1 MNECADVRTS
11 LGVYVVGA
19 IDPAERGQVDAH
31 LEGCPAC
38 RDELAGLAGLP
49 ALLGRVEESQ
59 LEQVV
64 RRGEAEG
71 PGPELLDGLLSRAA
85 ERRRGWLGPLGRGAG
100 GRGPRSIGRWAPLAA
115 AACLLLVVGALFGG
129 LVFSS
134 EDGGRTASPP
144 AASGSPSASSEPEPE
159 QTVRPTGRGER
170 IVATDPDTRIKGI
183 VWLQR
188 KEWGTQVEL
197 YLSGVPKGEHCRMMV
212 IARDGRRDAIG
223 SWSVPYD
230 SGYGDYHGSTM
241 FPRGQ
246 LYSFEI
252 VGLDGKPLLTIPT

>member
-1 MNECADVRTS
+1 MNECADVRTA

-19 IDPAERGQVDAH
+19 IDPAERGRVDAH

-49 ALLGRVEESQ
+49 ALLGRVEEAQ
-59 LEQVV
+59 LEQVA
-64 RRGEAEG
+64 GSGGAQA
-71 PGPELLDGLLSRAA
+71 PDPEFLDGLLARAA
-85 ERRRGWLGPLGRGAG
+85 ERRRGWLGPLGRRAG
-100 GRGPRSIGRWAPLAA
+100 GRGRIARWVPLAA
-115 AACLLLVVGALFGG
+115 AACVLLVAGVLFGG
-129 LVFSS
+129 FVLPSD
-134 EDGGRTASPP
+134 DGGRTASPP
-144 AASGSPSASSEPEPE
+144 AASESPGPEPE
-159 QTVRPTGRGER
+159 TTVTPTGRGER
-170 IVATDPDTRIKGI
+170 LVAVNPENKIKGI
-183 VWLQR
+183 VFLKRQ
-188 KEWGTQVEL
+188 EWGTQVEL

-230 SGYGDYHGSTM
+230 NGYGDYHGSTM

-246 LYSFEI
+246 LFSFEI

>member
-1 MNECADVRTS
+1 MSHCADVRTA

-19 IDPAERGQVDAH
+19 IDPAERGRVEAH

-49 ALLGRVEESQ
+49 ALLGRVEEAQ
-59 LEQVV
+59 LEQVA
-64 RRGEAEG
+64 GSGQG
-71 PGPELLDGLLSRAA
+71 PDPQLLDGLLARAA
-85 ERRRGWLGPLGRGAG
+85 ERRRGPFGRRVAG
-100 GRGPRSIGRWAPLAA
+100 FGRWAPLAA
-115 AACLLLVVGALFGG
+115 AACLLLVVGVLFGG
-129 LVFSS
+129 LLFPSRGDGRVAGPPPSS
-134 EDGGRTASPP
+134 AAPASP
-144 AASGSPSASSEPEPE
+144 AW
-159 QTVRPTGRGER
+159 TVAPTGKGER
-170 IVATDPDTRIKGI
+170 IVAVSPDNKVKGI

-188 KEWGTQVEL
+188 QEWGTQVEL

-230 SGYGDYHGSTM
+230 QGYGDYHGSTM

-246 LYSFEI
+246 LHSFEI
-252 VGLDGKPLLTIPT
+252 VGLDGRPLLTIPT